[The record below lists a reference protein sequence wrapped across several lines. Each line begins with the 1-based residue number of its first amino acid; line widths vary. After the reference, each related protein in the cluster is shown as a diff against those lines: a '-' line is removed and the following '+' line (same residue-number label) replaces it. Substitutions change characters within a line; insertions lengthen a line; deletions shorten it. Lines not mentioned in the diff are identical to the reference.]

1 LSARTFGDGHDICRS
16 ALQRLSA
23 ALHHRPPRLGWAQ
36 ALPQDRIII
45 RKDASGSLLDP
56 SSVERMDA
64 FLRGRATPQR
74 LILQF
79 RTGPEYD
86 PLAMGADEAL
96 AARLGEE
103 HRQTMHAFRERST
116 RQRGAATAV
125 VAELLP
131 LPLAVV
137 ETDAAGL
144 PLLIDDP
151 DVQVIYQDVVFRQF
165 LHETLPQIN
174 AAAAHAAGA
183 TGSGQAVAVLDI
195 GVQRGH
201 PMFSGKLV
209 GEACF
214 ASSNQGHPGC
224 PSGHAYGSTSA
235 GAGETCT
242 GHVACEHGTHVAAI
256 AIGSQQTTTQGPVV
270 KGVAYAGN
278 LVSIR
283 VAALSDA
290 LVDCGG
296 GTCDVYR
303 LTDTAPALA
312 HVYSN
317 RSALNIAAVNM
328 SYGEY
333 GPHFG
338 FCGNHYGDL
347 AQQVDLLAG
356 AGVAVVAASGNRG
369 HESTWAGTLAAP
381 ACIENVISVASVDK
395 VGAFTSYS
403 NASSVLDLLAPGGH
417 GNIGIPILWPCSSP
431 HQCVLSAIT
440 GSGHDYK
447 HGTSMAAPH
456 VAGTI
461 AALRT
466 IWPNSH
472 ASVGALIEHL
482 KDTGLGVTFMQGN
495 NGYTRPLLQL
505 DAALAKPTAP
515 GLVTVEP
522 QQCYGSNWVYW
533 GASTGT
539 LSHYQVQGSHADD
552 FSNPFDL
559 SIGASTFVAID
570 VTGTTWIRVRAC
582 HGPSCTR
589 WRHSSTTATYTAGC
603 V

>member
-1 LSARTFGDGHDICRS
+1 
-16 ALQRLSA
+16 
-23 ALHHRPPRLGWAQ
+23 
-36 ALPQDRIII
+36 
-45 RKDASGSLLDP
+45 
-56 SSVERMDA
+56 MDA
-64 FLRGRATPQR
+64 FLRGRASPQR

-96 AARLGEE
+96 AERLGAE
-103 HRQTMHAFRERST
+103 HRQTMHAFRERSA
-116 RQRGAATAV
+116 RQRGATTAV

-144 PLLIDDP
+144 LLLVEDP
-151 DVQVIYQDVVFRQF
+151 DIQVIYQDVVFRQF

-183 TGSGQAVAVLDI
+183 TGSGRAVAVLDT
-195 GVQRGH
+195 GVQRSH
-201 PMFSGKLV
+201 PMFSGKIV

-214 ASSNQGHPGC
+214 ATTNPGFPGC

-242 GHVACEHGTHVAAI
+242 GHIDCEHGTHVAAI
-256 AIGSQQTTTQGPVV
+256 AVGSQQTTAQGPVV
-270 KGVAYAGN
+270 KGVAYGGN
-278 LVSIR
+278 LVSVR
-283 VAALSDA
+283 VGALSNS
-290 LVDCGG
+290 LNDCLGG
-296 GTCDVYR
+296 PCVIYR
-303 LTDTAPALA
+303 LTDTVPALA
-312 HVYSN
+312 HVFSI
-317 RSALNIAAVNM
+317 RSTLNIASVNM
-328 SYGEY
+328 SYGDY
-333 GPHFG
+333 GVHFG
-338 FCGNHYGDL
+338 FCDNHYGDL
-347 AQQVDLLAG
+347 AQQVDLLTG
-356 AGVAVVAASGNRG
+356 AGVGVVAASGNRG
-369 HESTWAGTLAAP
+369 HELTWAGAMAAP
-381 ACIENVISVASVDK
+381 ACIENVISVAGVDK
-395 VGAFTSYS
+395 AGAFTSYS

-417 GNIGIPILWPCSSP
+417 GNTGIQLWPCTSP

-472 ASVGALIEHL
+472 ATIGALVEHL
-482 KDTGLGVTFMQGN
+482 KDTGLGVGFAQAGTN
-495 NGYTRPLLQL
+495 YTRPLLQL

-533 GASTGT
+533 GASTGA

-559 SIGASTFVAID
+559 SIGAGTFVTIE
-570 VTGTTWIRVRAC
+570 VSGTTWIRVRAC

-589 WRHSSTTATYTAGC
+589 WRHGSTTATFTAGC
-603 V
+603 L